1 VGNLDRKAKACGT
14 KKKQRMR
21 HLCHQPPKKMNRN
34 RYDNLLEQPVGS
46 VDEISSAH
54 FPILLLLLA
63 AEA

>member
-1 VGNLDRKAKACGT
+1 
-14 KKKQRMR
+14 
-21 HLCHQPPKKMNRN
+21 MNRN